1 MRRWARDLA
10 LGLRLAVTGG
20 GGTRLR
26 SGLTAVGVAFGVALL
41 LVAAGTPHI
50 RHARDERSAARQWV
64 AAAQGG
70 SLRLA
75 DTSTTFRST
84 GIQGL
89 TVQPLRAGA
98 PVPPGI
104 PRLPGPGEMY
114 VSPKVMALLD
124 GPDGALLRARL
135 DARVVG
141 TIGKA
146 GLLSPSEAS
155 YVRGS
160 GTLPS
165 PARDERVFAAS
176 GFGRP
181 AAHEPLGPLFTLLVV
196 VMIVALLVPVGV
208 FVATAVRFGGEERDR
223 RLAALRLAGAD
234 RATTARV
241 AAGETL
247 LGALGGLVVGGG
259 LFFALRPVLQHVR
272 VAGIAV
278 YGSDIVPSAG
288 LALVVVVLVPAAAVI
303 ATLAALQG
311 VAIEP
316 LGVTRK
322 VRPPRRRFLWRLL
335 PTAAGLA
342 VLAPFFGDADR
353 LGGDAGR
360 NQATVGV
367 LLVLVGL
374 TVLLPWLVEAVVARA
389 PDGSLPWQLAVR
401 RLQLDGG
408 TTGRVV
414 GGIAVAV
421 AGAIALQTVFAAAAD
436 QTERSTGIDTSRV
449 NVVVDASSHVSPA
462 ALQRE
467 LLRTPGVRTA
477 VVRRDT
483 SGGEP
488 QTHAM
493 VLATREHDGIDR
505 VRTLVAQRDPL
516 ASVIRLDDSIEPPQL
531 SALRRILFAGAAL
544 VLAMIGASMLVA
556 AIEQLRER
564 RQVLAVLS
572 AFGTQRR
579 TLALSV
585 LWQTAIPVTLGL
597 TLALATGLLLGTVLL
612 KVIDAP
618 IHIDW
623 LATAALLASGA
634 LVVALVTLLSLP
646 ALIRLTRPDALRAE

>member
-10 LGLRLAVTGG
+10 LGLRLAVTG

-64 AAAQGG
+64 RVAHGE

-141 TIGKA
+141 IIGKA

-160 GTLPS
+160 VSLPS
-165 PARDERVFAAS
+165 PARDARVFEAS

-181 AAHEPLGPLFTLLVV
+181 AGHEPLGPLFTLLVV

-278 YGSDIVPSAG
+278 YGSDIVPSVG
-288 LALVVVVLVPAAAVI
+288 LTLVVVVLVPAAAVI
-303 ATLAALQG
+303 ATLAALRG

-335 PTAAGLA
+335 PTVAGLA
-342 VLAPFFGDADR
+342 VLAPFFGDAGK
-353 LGGDAGR
+353 LTGDAGR

-367 LLVLVGL
+367 LLMLVGL

-449 NVVVDASSHVSPA
+449 NVMVDASPHVSPV

-477 VVRRDT
+477 FVRLDT
-483 SGGEP
+483 SGGVP

-572 AFGTQRR
+572 AFGTRRR

-597 TLALATGLLLGTVLL
+597 TLALGTGLLLGTVLL
-612 KVIDAP
+612 KIIDAP

-623 LATAALLASGA
+623 LATTALLASGA

-646 ALIRLTRPDALRAE
+646 ALVRLTRPEALRAE